1 MKTVLISIKPEW
13 CKLIAEGKK
22 TIEVRKTF
30 PKYDTPFRV
39 LVYCTK
45 GTTLWKKDDRF
56 LLDGEYN
63 RLIDEIPDYLLNGEV
78 IGEFICTGKYVVR
91 PRALTCESEFV
102 KRSCV
107 PVGKLVAYVSDKEF
121 PKDHVYGWCFQSF
134 TLYENPKELREYGL
148 KRPPQSWQYIETA
161 E

>member
-1 MKTVLISIKPEW
+1 MKTILMSIKPEW

-30 PKYDTPFRV
+30 PKCDTPFRV
-39 LVYCTK
+39 LVYCTM
-45 GTTLWKKDDRF
+45 GTVLWKKGDK
-56 LLDGEYN
+56 LLLGEERN
-63 RLIDEIPDYLLNGEV
+63 RLIDGTPDYLLNGEV

-107 PVGKLVAYVSDKEF
+107 PLGELVEYVADREF
-121 PKDHVYGWCFQSF
+121 PKDHVRGWCFQDF
-134 TLYENPKELREYGL
+134 TLYESPNGLWKYGL
-148 KRPPQSWQYIETA
+148 TRPPQSWQYI
-161 E
+161 

>member
-1 MKTVLISIKPEW
+1 MKMVLISIKPEW

-45 GTTLWKKDDRF
+45 GAVLWKKD
-56 LLDGEYN
+56 N
-63 RLIDEIPDYLLNGEV
+63 SLLNGKV
-78 IGEFICTGKYVVR
+78 VGEFICQGKYSVR

-107 PVGKLVAYVSDKEF
+107 PVGKLVDYVSDKEF
-121 PKDHVYGWCFQSF
+121 PKDHVYGWRFQSF
-134 TLYENPKELREYGL
+134 TLYEKPKELREYGL
-148 KRPPQSWQYIETA
+148 ERPPQSWQYIEMA